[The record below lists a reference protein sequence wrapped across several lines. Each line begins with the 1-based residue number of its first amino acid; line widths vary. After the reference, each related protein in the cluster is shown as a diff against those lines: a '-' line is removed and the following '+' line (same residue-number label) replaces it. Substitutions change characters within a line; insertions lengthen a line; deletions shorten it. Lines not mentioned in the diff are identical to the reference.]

1 MIIDISSYN
10 GKIDFKE
17 MAAKENIERVILR
30 GTTKDGE
37 LDTRYIEN
45 INGILKELPTCTAID
60 VYKFSY
66 ARNYADA
73 ACEAYNLIQKLKCS
87 GTFKMIDRIWLDL
100 EKWGDRDYTY
110 KEAAE
115 VIAAYAT
122 VCRQFFADFGI
133 YCNYNYLTCII
144 PRWAQTFPIW
154 LARWGSKMGN
164 IEPFKVEI
172 WQYTNSGQCAGIK
185 GNVDISRLV
194 K

>member
-45 INGILKELPTCTAID
+45 INGILQELEADTEID

-73 ACEAYNLIQKLKCS
+73 ICEAYNLIQKLKCS
-87 GTFKMIDRIWLDL
+87 GTFKMIECIWLDL
-100 EKWGDRDYTY
+100 EQWGDRDYTS
-110 KEAAE
+110 KEAGE
-115 VIAAYAT
+115 VIAAYSDT
-122 VCRQFFADFGI
+122 CRSYDIPFGI
-133 YCNYNYLTCII
+133 YCNYNYLTCIL
-144 PRWAQTFPIW
+144 PKWAQLFPIW
-154 LARWGSKMGN
+154 LARWNNKMGDCT
-164 IEPFKVEI
+164 PFNVEI
-172 WQYTNSGQCAGIK
+172 WQYTSSGQCAGIK
-185 GNVDISRLV
+185 GNVDISKGV
-194 K
+194 